1 MSLDATQ
8 LAAERAF
15 KMAGMT
21 QKDVDI
27 LEVHDAFTP
36 LEIVNLEDMGFF
48 ERGTAAKALEEGITG
63 REGRLPVNVSGG
75 LKAKGH
81 PVGATGI
88 GQVLELTLQLRNE
101 AGERQVT
108 GIETGLAHAI
118 GGFGN
123 NVFVTILSRS

>member
-1 MSLDATQ
+1 M
-8 LAAERAF
+8 AE
-15 KMAGMT
+15 T
-21 QKDVDI
+21 SQKEIDI
-27 LEVHDAFTP
+27 VEVHDAFTP
-36 LEIVNLEDMGFF
+36 LELVNLEDIGFF
-48 ERGTAAKALEEGITG
+48 ERGSAAKALEEGITDRDG
-63 REGRLPVNVSGG
+63 QLPVNVSGG

-88 GQVLELTLQLRNE
+88 GQVLELTLQIRNE

-108 GIETGLAHAI
+108 GVETGLAHAI